1 MCLLISTTSKSNST
15 TLWRCPQSSEAA
27 QVAPGTR
34 KPFLALQNLKLHVKF
49 YYDELATFK
58 MLSCS
63 VVIFCDVLYECMQVS
78 LELASDLLDRR
89 APIFRDDM
97 CVFVSQSGETADTLK
112 VRTSSECYFSP
123 VGAGIYGIACWS
135 YLCWMQHACWSG
147 TSSTGRAREKTCA
160 FA

>member
-1 MCLLISTTSKSNST
+1 M
-15 TLWRCPQSSEAA
+15 LWRWYQSNEAA
-27 QVAPGTR
+27 QVAHGTS
-34 KPFLALQNLKLHVKF
+34 KPFLALPNLKLHVKF
-49 YYDELATFK
+49 NYDELATLK
-58 MLSCS
+58 PLSCS

-112 VRTSSECYFSP
+112 VRTSSECYFP
-123 VGAGIYGIACWS
+123 LVGTGIYGIACWS

-147 TSSTGRAREKTCA
+147 TCSTGRASEKTCS